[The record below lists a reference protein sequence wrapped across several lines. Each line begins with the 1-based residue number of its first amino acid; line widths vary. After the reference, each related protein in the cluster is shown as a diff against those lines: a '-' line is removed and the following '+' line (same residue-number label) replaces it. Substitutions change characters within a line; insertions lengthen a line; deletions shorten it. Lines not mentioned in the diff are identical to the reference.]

1 MLLLGAG
8 SWQLVAG
15 ACLLA
20 PGALHCVDMNQ
31 EPTRPSDPVTIR
43 GACHHD
49 CPDTCVWDA
58 TVVDGRVTRL
68 RGNPDHPTTRGGLCP
83 KVNRY
88 VDRVYHQDRILQPLR
103 RVGPKGSAEFEEI
116 SWEDAIE
123 EIALRLAD
131 VAGSSGPEA
140 VLQYSF
146 AGTQGAIQMGV
157 MADRFFDELGAS
169 DICRHLCGVTAWLG
183 ASDVSGLPL
192 GIDPEA
198 LRHAQTIILW
208 GTNTRLTNRHLWPT
222 IEEAKANGATLVVID
237 PIKTVTAGSPEVDQF
252 LQIRPG
258 TDVALVLGM
267 VHVMLRDGLL
277 DHEWLGAKTSGWNE
291 FRRSAEGMPPASAA
305 TITGIDESTIEW
317 LTRMY
322 ATNRPTAI
330 RVLIGPEHR
339 EHGRD
344 IMRAIAL
351 LPAVTGAWR
360 DEGGGLAR
368 STQVYFD
375 EALNYPTSSEHRRTF
390 NMASLGAVLNDETLG
405 PPIQALV
412 VHNCNPAVITPDQNA
427 VITGLE
433 RDDLFTVVVEQFI
446 TDTARYADFVL
457 PSTTQLE
464 HLDLMAAWG
473 HLYLA
478 LNRPAILPLGGSLP
492 NTEIFRRLAS
502 AMGMTEPGLTDSDE
516 TLVRQLLDSDHPW
529 LDGITYEKLWERGWA
544 RLNVPADHR
553 PNIDQ
558 PPATDDGRLILG
570 SLTYRSGSESIDG
583 DPDLIARFPIALI
596 SRKQHLKFLNAHY
609 GGFDE
614 HLPAE
619 KEPRLEIH
627 PIDAAQRSIND
638 GDAVRIFNSR
648 GSLTISAVISTDVQ
662 PGLVA
667 MPFGWWHRN
676 GGDKRGVNALT
687 NPVVRDG
694 IGSAAFH
701 DNLVE
706 VERVPPDRRGH
717 QHE

>member
-1 MLLLGAG
+1 MK
-8 SWQLVAG
+8 SQ
-15 ACLLA
+15 
-20 PGALHCVDMNQ
+20 PK
-31 EPTRPSDPVTIR
+31 RPSEPVTIR

-58 TVVDGRVTRL
+58 TVVDGRVVRL

-116 SWEDAIE
+116 SWEDAIN
-123 EIALRLAD
+123 EIARRLAD
-131 VAGSSGPEA
+131 IVDSTGPDA

-169 DICRHLCGVTAWLG
+169 DIHRHLCGVTAWLG
-183 ASDVSGLPL
+183 ASDVSGIPF

-198 LRHAQTIILW
+198 LRHARTIILW

-222 IEEAKANGATLVVID
+222 IEEAKANGATLIVID
-237 PIKTVTAGSPEVDQF
+237 PIRTVTARSPEVDQF

-277 DHEWLGAKTSGWNE
+277 DPEWLDAHTSGWDE
-291 FRRSAEGMPPASAA
+291 FRTSAEDMLPSAA
-305 TITGIDESTIEW
+305 SEITGIAESTIEW
-317 LTRMY
+317 LARTY
-322 ATNRPTAI
+322 ATNRPAAI

-344 IMRAIAL
+344 IMRAIAM

-360 DEGGGLAR
+360 DVGGGLAR
-368 STQVYFD
+368 STQVYFE
-375 EALNYPTSSEHRRTF
+375 EALNYPSSSEHRRTF
-390 NMASLGAVLNDETLG
+390 NMAALGAVLNDETLD
-405 PPIQALV
+405 PPIRALV

-427 VITGLE
+427 VIAGLE

-457 PSTTQLE
+457 PATTQLE
-464 HLDLMAAWG
+464 HLDLMIAWG

-478 LNRPAILPLGGSLP
+478 LNRPAIPPLGATLP
-492 NTEIFRRLAS
+492 NTEIFRRLAA
-502 AMGMTEPGLTDSDE
+502 AMGMTDPGFEDSDE
-516 TLVRQLLDSDHPW
+516 ALVRQLLDSDHPS
-529 LDGITYEKLWERGWA
+529 LQGITYEGLWDSGWT
-544 RLNVPADHR
+544 RLNVPPDHR
-553 PNIDQ
+553 PNVDR
-558 PPATDDGRLILG
+558 PPATDDDRLILG
-570 SLTYRSGSESIDG
+570 SLAYQPGSESADG
-583 DPDLIARFPIALI
+583 DPGLIARYPLALI

-609 GGFDE
+609 GGFDK

-619 KEPRLEIH
+619 GRPLLEIH
-627 PIDAAQRSIND
+627 PDDAQRRGICD
-638 GDAVRIFNSR
+638 GDEVRIFNDR
-648 GSLTISAVISTDVQ
+648 GSLTLESAISTDVQ

-676 GGDKRGVNALT
+676 GADKRGVNALT
-687 NPVVRDG
+687 NPVVQDG

-706 VERVPPDRRGH
+706 IERIPPDAPG
-717 QHE
+717 EPDD

>member
-1 MLLLGAG
+1 MEEQPRRSSG
-8 SWQLVAG
+8 
-15 ACLLA
+15 
-20 PGALHCVDMNQ
+20 PI
-31 EPTRPSDPVTIR
+31 TIR

-58 TVVDGRVTRL
+58 TVVEGRVTRL

-88 VDRVYHQDRILQPLR
+88 VDRVYHRDRILQPLR
-103 RVGPKGSAEFEEI
+103 RVGPKGSVEFEEI

-123 EIALRLAD
+123 EIALRLTD
-131 VAGSSGPEA
+131 VVDSSGPEA

-169 DICRHLCGVTAWLG
+169 DIHRHLCGVTAWLG
-183 ASDVSGLPL
+183 ASDVSGLPF

-208 GTNTRLTNRHLWPT
+208 GTNTRLTNRHLWPAL
-222 IEEAKANGATLVVID
+222 EEAKANGATLVVID
-237 PIKTVTAGSPEVDQF
+237 PIRTVTAGSPEVDQF

-277 DHEWLGAKTSGWNE
+277 DREWIDGHTSGWDE
-291 FRRSAEGMPPASAA
+291 LRMSAEGMSPDATA
-305 TITGIDESTIEW
+305 TITGIEESIIES
-317 LTRMY
+317 LARAY
-322 ATNRPTAI
+322 ATNRPAAI

-344 IMRAIAL
+344 IMRAIAM
-351 LPAVTGAWR
+351 LPAVTGGWQ
-360 DEGGGLAR
+360 DVGGGLAR
-368 STQVYFD
+368 STQIYFE
-375 EALNYPTSSEHRRTF
+375 EALNFPVSSGQRRTF
-390 NMASLGAVLNDETLG
+390 NMASLGAVLNDETLD

-412 VHNCNPAVITPDQNA
+412 VHNCNPAVIIPDQNA

-433 RDDLFTVVVEQFI
+433 RDDLFTVVLEQFI
-446 TDTARYADFVL
+446 TDTARYADIVL
-457 PSTTQLE
+457 PATTQLE
-464 HLDLMAAWG
+464 HHDLMIAWG
-473 HLYLA
+473 HMYLA
-478 LNRPAILPLGGSLP
+478 LNRPAIPPLGAALP
-492 NTEIFRRLAS
+492 NTEIFRRLAA
-502 AMGMTEPGLTDSDE
+502 AMGMTDPGLEDSDE
-516 TLVRQLLDSDHPW
+516 ALIRQLLDSNHSW
-529 LDGITYEKLWERGWA
+529 LDGITYEKLWESGWA
-544 RLNVPADHR
+544 RLNVPPDHR

-570 SLTYRSGSESIDG
+570 SLTYEPGSESADG
-583 DPDLIARFPIALI
+583 DPDLVTRYPLALI

-627 PIDAAQRSIND
+627 PDDAERRGIGD
-638 GDAVRIFNSR
+638 GDEVRVFNDR
-648 GSLTISAVISTDVQ
+648 GSLTLKATISTDVQ
-662 PGLVA
+662 PGLMA

-676 GGDKRGVNALT
+676 GADKRGVNALT

-706 VERVPPDRRGH
+706 IERVPPESRGN
-717 QHE
+717 QNG